1 MYTWVIQSVETTKSK
16 IYVFLCATPPVASDA
31 MQHLLRK
38 SLIQPPFPDNIPTV
52 PTSLKKSA
60 LFWNWYSES
69 YNMISLHFIRIA
81 IETYSIA

>member
-16 IYVFLCATPPVASDA
+16 IYVILCATPPVASDA

-60 LFWNWYSES
+60 LFEIGIQSLIIWFPYILSES
-69 YNMISLHFIRIA
+69 Q
-81 IETYSIA
+81 